1 MRLAIRAAL
10 FAAALATGLLVAF
23 LVLRGHDSPWLAA
36 PWILSL
42 FAFAAAADDRPR
54 KDSRSP
60 RRSAGVLLLLFA
72 AALPVLVRVANMD
85 PARMHADEFI
95 TGYFSATHD
104 FAHSSFFGSMPEKW
118 EWQGQFPKI
127 YFFVQRA
134 FFTLFG
140 ASTLTLRLSVQIYV
154 AIVSVM
160 LFLIVREILD
170 RDAAIVAVVLYS
182 FLSVGLYLETLGLF
196 FIGGTAALT
205 TFLYFALREYRTGA
219 MFYAAA
225 SGIACG
231 FCYLM
236 YYSSYIAF
244 PLLLAFLAVHWLRV
258 RRLLVVEN
266 LLLALAGMLLVLAPF
281 LAYGMRS
288 GNPVFGRVGQ
298 VSLLTGEWS
307 PYREAIAKGKASP
320 ISVVFDN
327 LVLSLKSFFRDQV
340 AGSGGFDFG
349 RLAFFDR
356 FSLALLV
363 AGLLAAVALLPR
375 KSEIL
380 LVLLGLGA
388 SVATVALAIPPPTVH
403 RFSITFPFLIILMTL
418 PFALLLRL
426 RKLSR
431 RARYALAGGFLLLFA
446 CANERRF
453 VEAVVRDPA
462 AQELRLSE
470 LINQRFDGRNLYVAA
485 FDAFDFQRIFYF
497 RNKWP
502 GRRVETTFHE
512 HLLKRFNRKEK
523 YVYVMI
529 LADAFRERFQK
540 ADPDGRFYHFSI
552 SYSLSAN

>member
-1 MRLAIRAAL
+1 MRPAIRAAL
-10 FAAALATGLLVAF
+10 FAAALAAGLGVAF
-23 LVLRGHDSPWLAA
+23 LVLRGHDSPWLAV

-42 FAFAAAADDRPR
+42 FAFAAAANDRPR
-54 KDSRSP
+54 RGARGP
-60 RRSAGVLLLLFA
+60 RPSAGALLLLFA

-160 LFLIVREILD
+160 LFLIVREILG
-170 RDAAIVAVVLYS
+170 RDAAVVAVVLYS
-182 FLSVGLYLETLGLF
+182 FLAVSLYLETLGLF
-196 FIGGTAALT
+196 FIGGTAVLT
-205 TFLYFALREYRTGA
+205 TFLYFALREYRTEGL
-219 MFYAAA
+219 FYAAA

-244 PLLLAFLAVHWLRV
+244 PLLLVFFAIHWLRS
-258 RRLLVVEN
+258 RSLRVVQN
-266 LLLALAGMLLVLAPF
+266 LAIALAGMLLVLAPF
-281 LAYGMRS
+281 LAFGLRS
-288 GNPVFGRVGQ
+288 GNSVFGRVSQ

-320 ISVVFDN
+320 VSVVLDN
-327 LVLSLKSFFRDQV
+327 LALSLKSFFRDDV

-356 FSLALLV
+356 FSLALLLT
-363 AGLLAAVALLPR
+363 GLLAVLVLVFR
-375 KSEIL
+375 KSELL

-388 SVATVALAIPPPTVH
+388 ALATVALAIPPPTVH
-403 RFSITFPFLIILMTL
+403 RFSITFPFLIILMTI
-418 PFALLLRL
+418 PFALLLRFP
-426 RKLSR
+426 KVPHSV
-431 RARYALAGGFLLLFA
+431 RYALAGGLLLLFA

-453 VEAVVRDPA
+453 AEAVFRDPA
-462 AQELRLSE
+462 PQELRLSE
-470 LINQRFDGRNLYVAA
+470 LINQRFNGRNLYVAA

-497 RNKWP
+497 RDKWP

-529 LADAFRERFQK
+529 LADAFRERFLK
-540 ADPDGRFYHFSI
+540 ADPNGRFYHFSI
-552 SYSLSAN
+552 SYSLFAN

>member
-1 MRLAIRAAL
+1 MRTAIRAAL
-10 FAAALATGLLVAF
+10 SAGALATGLGVAF
-23 LVLRGHDSPWLAA
+23 LVLRGNDSPWLAV

-42 FAFAAAADDRPR
+42 LAFVAAADVRPR
-54 KDSRSP
+54 RGARES
-60 RRSAGVLLLLFA
+60 RRSTGALLLLFA

-104 FAHSSFFGSMPEKW
+104 FAHSSSFGSMPEKW
-118 EWQGQFPKI
+118 EWQGQFPKV
-127 YFFVQRA
+127 YFFMQRA

-140 ASTLTLRLSVQIYV
+140 ASTLSLRLSVQIYV
-154 AIVSVM
+154 AIVSIM

-170 RDAAIVAVVLYS
+170 RDAALVAVVLYS
-182 FLSVGLYLETLGLF
+182 FLAVGLYLETLGLF
-196 FIGGTAALT
+196 FIGGTAVLT
-205 TFLYFALREYRTGA
+205 TFLYFALREYRTEA
-219 MFYAAA
+219 IFYAAV

-244 PLLLAFLAVHWLRV
+244 PLLLAFFAIHALRA
-258 RRLLVVEN
+258 RRLLVAEN
-266 LLLALAGMLLVLAPF
+266 FVIALAGMFLVLAPF
-281 LAYGMRS
+281 LAYGLRS

-307 PYREAIAKGKASP
+307 PYREAIAKGKASAV
-320 ISVVFDN
+320 SVVFDN
-327 LVLSLKSFFRDQV
+327 LALSLKSFYRDQV

-349 RLAFFDR
+349 RLAFFDS
-356 FSLALLV
+356 FSFVLLLAGLV
-363 AGLLAAVALLPR
+363 AGVALLPR
-375 KSEIL
+375 KPELL

-388 SVATVALAIPPPTVH
+388 AVATVALAIPPPTVH

-418 PFALLLRL
+418 PFFFLLRL
-426 RKLSR
+426 PGLSR
-431 RARYALAGGFLLLFA
+431 RARYALAGGLLLLFA

-462 AQELRLSE
+462 PQELRLSE

-497 RNKWP
+497 RNRWP

-552 SYSLSAN
+552 SYSLFAN